1 MALRRQ
7 KHNTRFFFLRSQPAQ
22 RKRIWPND
30 QSFNSTVQA
39 YTLTKFEFSDMHW
52 SARRFDPDPGPEG
65 QKLPTKME
73 KSRNWKSR
81 FGYAVVVIFGLH
93 PHTPTIKNAVLR
105 IRITLM
111 RIRILLSLKCGRI
124 LLFTLMR
131 SCGSGPESYL
141 SLWCGSGSR
150 SYLSIWCGSWSFH
163 SLFYRFVPSNVPKWP
178 SKASTFSRSFG
189 SRSCFYF
196 DAEAGPDPG
205 FHFDAFPD
213 PAFHNDEDPDPQ
225 HCKNVSS
232 PFRSSRTYKYIWM
245 SLPSPP
251 VEE

>member
-1 MALRRQ
+1 M
-7 KHNTRFFFLRSQPAQ
+7 
-22 RKRIWPND
+22 
-30 QSFNSTVQA
+30 
-39 YTLTKFEFSDMHW
+39 
-52 SARRFDPDPGPEG
+52 DPDP
-65 QKLPTKME
+65 
-73 KSRNWKSR
+73 
-81 FGYAVVVIFGLH
+81 
-93 PHTPTIKNAVLR
+93 
-105 IRITLM
+105 
-111 RIRILLSLKCGRI
+111 
-124 LLFTLMR
+124 
-131 SCGSGPESYL
+131 
-141 SLWCGSGSR
+141 
-150 SYLSIWCGSWSFH
+150 SFH
-163 SLFYRFVPSNVPKWP
+163 FDADPDSNPTFLSDVDPYPGPTFQFDADPDPFTHFFTNLYPPIAPKWP

-196 DAEAGPDPG
+196 DADAGPDPG